1 MKKNKLINLIIIL
14 VFVICLVSICFSLK
28 KLFSKSDKND
38 EHNNNTNG
46 EINDYIKKN
55 DIKNINDFIDYV
67 KTYENNNRS
76 DYNNQYNLYYIDNG
90 ILNGHNFNTTK
101 NRFINNLNYEFG
113 VDKNIYNGKIY
124 IRNDGAIYFSVS
136 SDKKCYVKSLDSE
149 EIEFY
154 DISEKDK
161 CHMLYFINDDETA
174 SLLVYNSVN
183 GNLYNQGQI
192 SDSSLRI
199 SVITNLLDEDAATYR
214 WYRNNTLVENN
225 SSSTI
230 LIESDE
236 DAEYYA
242 QVIFSNNEFIQTDP
256 VTIKIKK

>member
-14 VFVICLVSICFSLK
+14 VLVICLVSICFSLK
-28 KLFSKSDKND
+28 NIFSKSDKNG
-38 EHNNNTNG
+38 EHNNNTND
-46 EINDYIKKN
+46 EISDYVIKN
-55 DIKNINDFIDYV
+55 DIKNINDFIEYV

-90 ILNGHNFNTTK
+90 VLKGYNFNTTNVK
-101 NRFINNLNYEFG
+101 MVNNLNYEFE

-124 IRNDGAIYFSVS
+124 IRNDGAIYISIS
-136 SDKKCYVKSLDSE
+136 SDKKCYVKSFDSE

-161 CHMLYFINDDETA
+161 CHKLYFINDDENA
-174 SLLVYNSVN
+174 SLLVYNSLN
-183 GNLYNQGQI
+183 GNLYNQEQV
-192 SDSSLRI
+192 SNSSLRI
-199 SVITNLLDEDAATYR
+199 SVITNLLDEDAVTYR

-225 SSSTI
+225 SSSSI

-242 QVIFSNNEFIQTDP
+242 QVIFSNNEFIQTEP